1 MHDFLFQE
9 NPSKSNR
16 ALHQVSISPI
26 WVPPAPP
33 KKKMAKRCKKDQRN
47 PLSWWIFGKLNTRC
61 TKLLCM
67 PQHLEPPLTKSST
80 QRGPRHSANEQPVK
94 IQWVLK
100 THGVLFVEIQENPP
114 WKPMHS
120 LYIYIYYILCLHFGS
135 FLVNVGYCTYSILYI
150 GSYGTKVGTATI
162 DRKYIKWSMCN
173 CYVSSQHKCIQ
184 EKWEHMT
191 CDVWTTV
198 TLCDI
203 PEHTKTT
210 WIRNG
215 MPPPLKCPGRES

>member
-33 KKKMAKRCKKDQRN
+33 PKKNGKKMQKGELRTT
-47 PLSWWIFGKLNTRC
+47 LSWWIFGKLNTRC

-94 IQWVLK
+94 IQWVWKKHMGCSLWKSKK
-100 THGVLFVEIQENPP
+100 TP
-114 WKPMHS
+114 WKSMCIF
-120 LYIYIYYILCLHFGS
+120 IYCLHFGS

-173 CYVSSQHKCIQ
+173 CYVSSQHECIQ

>member
-1 MHDFLFQE
+1 MAAFGTVDVWDVTAGELFFGRTLVINWLVWISFVFLTQLFWNFFLLVQRSSFSLIMGLMM
-9 NPSKSNR
+9 NITNLWNWTAGWNFRLGPKFLIPPFLLIRMRSAQNR
-16 ALHQVSISPI
+16 GLRILQV
-26 WVPPAPP
+26 
-33 KKKMAKRCKKDQRN
+33 
-47 PLSWWIFGKLNTRC
+47 
-61 TKLLCM
+61 
-67 PQHLEPPLTKSST
+67 
-80 QRGPRHSANEQPVK
+80 
-94 IQWVLK
+94 
-100 THGVLFVEIQENPP
+100 
-114 WKPMHS
+114 
-120 LYIYIYYILCLHFGS
+120 YIICLHFGS

-173 CYVSSQHKCIQ
+173 CYVSSQHECIQ